1 MDKEQLIEQLNLI
14 RDKKEKA
21 VTAQSY
27 EMASQLR
34 DREKELMQQLD
45 DIDNDGEKHS
55 R

>member
-27 EMASQLR
+27 EMASKLR

-45 DIDNDGEKHS
+45 NIDNADEKHS

>member
-34 DREKELMQQLD
+34 DREKDLLKQLEKIEQTD
-45 DIDNDGEKHS
+45 EKHS

>member
-21 VTAQSY
+21 ITAQSY

-45 DIDNDGEKHS
+45 NIDNTDEKHS